1 MTINKNNFKPAL
13 LNETRVRTGVIRAS
27 YVHVDKPVAAI
38 AGGDEKYSMA
48 ILIPKDD
55 AETLGIIEK
64 AIDNAIKIGKDKFGG
79 KTPNKAALK
88 LPLRDGIERD
98 DEAYQECM
106 FINANNKQA
115 PQVVDADRH
124 KADPSI
130 IYSGCYCRV
139 TIQFY
144 TFNVNGNRGVGASL
158 GNVQFVEDGEP
169 LGGTHYTAESDFG
182 AAEDDDFLA

>member
-1 MTINKNNFKPAL
+1 MTTKNNTFTPAL
-13 LNETRVRTGVIRAS
+13 LTETRVRTGVVRAS

-48 ILIPKDD
+48 ILIPKND
-55 AETLGIIEK
+55 AETLNIIEK
-64 AIDNAIKIGKDKFGG
+64 AIDNAIRIGKDKFGG
-79 KTPNKAALK
+79 KTPSKAALK

-98 DEAYQECM
+98 DDAYQDCM

-115 PQVVDADRH
+115 PQVVDAERH
-124 KADPSI
+124 PADPSI

-158 GNVQFVEDGEP
+158 GNIQFVEDGES
-169 LGGTHYTAESDFG
+169 LGGAHITAADDFG
-182 AAEDDDFLA
+182 EADDDFLA